1 LGLLDVLLSGK
12 ILHDDCADSLREV
25 EVSACRM
32 RPSEL
37 VPFLSQEVCEDL
49 NTNEELLFLFLEVAL
64 SQNLKSLFV
73 CVGLLGQRILIFRW
87 LACNWAK
94 DDLVTRGIFLGDFSV
109 EVFGIVIG
117 RREGKSACELSI
129 PAALIEPDNLFIRV
143 EYTLSSHN
151 IELPI
156 VL

>member
-1 LGLLDVLLSGK
+1 MGLLDVLLCRK
-12 ILHDDCADSLREV
+12 VLHDDCADLLREI
-25 EVSACRM
+25 EVSTCRM

-37 VPFLSQEVCEDL
+37 VPFLRQEVCEDL

-73 CVGLLGQRILIFRW
+73 CVGLLGQRVLIFRR

-109 EVFGIVIG
+109 EVFGIVIC